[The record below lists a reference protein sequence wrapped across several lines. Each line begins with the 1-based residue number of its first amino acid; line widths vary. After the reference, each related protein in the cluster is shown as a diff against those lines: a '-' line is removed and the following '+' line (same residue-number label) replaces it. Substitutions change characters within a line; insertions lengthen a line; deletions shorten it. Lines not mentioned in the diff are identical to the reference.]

1 MLREMNAEIQ
11 QLNDLYLEC
20 LVSFKGI
27 KEIIPHIYLILGRH
41 NINGP
46 NL

>member
-20 LVSFKGI
+20 LVSF
-27 KEIIPHIYLILGRH
+27 ERLRIYILF
-41 NINGP
+41 
-46 NL
+46 